1 MDRFVVKDEG
11 FENKV
16 KIENSNSATINN
28 INIVREK
35 ESDLNFD
42 LIADQSKISNHLTQE
57 IIDTDISDDDFND
70 LNLNKNNNNI
80 ISKNNNILNQDNNIL
95 NRDNNSVN
103 PNNNNLFLMESP
115 PNLENN
121 NINIINTPLDQK
133 NIIPLYNSPV
143 IENNDMGKKT
153 DYFNLNLD
161 NQSPR
166 PEDIFKNDNNLKTPE
181 DFMNFNLDNQE
192 PINNFINNN
201 SPINYNQASPPINN
215 NKDSHPVRN
224 IEEEKNY
231 QARQPLI
238 EKKTQEEIYK
248 EKRDIL
254 FKLKRLKKKGVNVP
268 KFTVDSDIEIM
279 KEELESIERELS
291 MDSSVQFYSNGLT
304 FLCSLIEFGNDKME
318 FGLNFKH
325 LTAHIEDQ
333 KSQFIPIFEEL
344 YEKYQDT
351 PAMPPEIKLVA
362 TFGFCLFTYHLT
374 NSQTQ
379 NNSPMKSM
387 FSNVMGATQAKPE
400 KPQTFSE
407 RMNDRIDKRTK
418 PHEEPMDRNMSGP
431 TGVEDILAEIQKE
444 KEKYKNNDNVSE
456 SGGSGDSYSIIS
468 GSEFGTKKKVRR
480 RKTKKPEFDLNL

>member
-1 MDRFVVKDEG
+1 MDRFIVKDEE

-16 KIENSNSATINN
+16 KIENANSATINN

-57 IIDTDISDDDFND
+57 IMDTDISDDELNDFN
-70 LNLNKNNNNI
+70 LNNQNNI
-80 ISKNNNILNQDNNIL
+80 E
-95 NRDNNSVN
+95 
-103 PNNNNLFLMESP
+103 PNNVPILRESV

-121 NINIINTPLDQK
+121 NVNIINSPLDQRNQIFDSPILENPEMGRK
-133 NIIPLYNSPV
+133 TNYFDLDLNRNQNVQSPV
-143 IENNDMGKKT
+143 NIVN
-153 DYFNLNLD
+153 Y
-161 NQSPR
+161 
-166 PEDIFKNDNNLKTPE
+166 NNLKTPE
-181 DFMNFNLDNQE
+181 EFMNFNIGNEGPVDN
-192 PINNFINNN
+192 IFNRD
-201 SPINYNQASPPINN
+201 SPINYNQASPG
-215 NKDSHPVRN
+215 VRN
-224 IEEEKNY
+224 SEEEKNY
-231 QARQPLI
+231 QARQPII
-238 EKKTQEEIYK
+238 EKKTQEEVYK

-268 KFTVDSDIEIM
+268 KFTIDSDIEVM

-325 LTAHIEDQ
+325 LTAHMEDQ
-333 KSQFIPIFEEL
+333 KTQFVPIFEEL
-344 YEKYQDT
+344 HEKYQDT
-351 PAMPPEIKLVA
+351 PAMPPEVKLVA

-374 NSQTQ
+374 NTQSQ

-387 FSNVMGATQAKPE
+387 FSNVMGANQAKPE

-407 RMNDRIDKRTK
+407 RMNDRIDKRNK
-418 PHEEPMDRNMSGP
+418 PDEEPMDRNMSGP

-444 KEKYKNNDNVSE
+444 KEKYMNNDNVSE

-468 GSEFGTKKKVRR
+468 GSEIGTKKKVRR
-480 RKTKKPEFDLNL
+480 RRNKNPEFDLNL

>member
-1 MDRFVVKDEG
+1 MDRFIVKDEE

-16 KIENSNSATINN
+16 KIENANSATINN

-35 ESDLNFD
+35 ESDFNLD
-42 LIADQSKISNHLTQE
+42 LLADQSKINNNLTQE

-70 LNLNKNNNNI
+70 FNLNNNN
-80 ISKNNNILNQDNNIL
+80 SEQKNNAPVL
-95 NRDNNSVN
+95 RDNG
-103 PNNNNLFLMESP
+103 

-121 NINIINTPLDQK
+121 NLNIINTPLEQK
-133 NIIPLYNSPV
+133 NNIPSFDSP
-143 IENNDMGKKT
+143 ILENQDMGRKT
-153 DYFNLNLD
+153 NYFDLDLD
-161 NQSPR
+161 NQKP
-166 PEDIFKNDNNLKTPE
+166 DNNLDNDNNLKTPE
-181 DFMNFNLDNQE
+181 DFMNFNLGNNEPQE
-192 PINNFINNN
+192 NNFFNRE
-201 SPINYNQASPPINN
+201 SPINYNQASPV
-215 NKDSHPVRN
+215 VRN
-224 IEEEKNY
+224 SEEEKNY
-231 QARQPLI
+231 QARQPII

-248 EKRDIL
+248 EKRNIL

-268 KFTVDSDIEIM
+268 KFTIDSDIEVM
-279 KEELESIERELS
+279 KEELESIERELA

-325 LTAHIEDQ
+325 LTAHMEDQ
-333 KSQFIPIFEEL
+333 KSQFVPIFEEL
-344 YEKYQDT
+344 HEKYQDT
-351 PAMPPEIKLVA
+351 PAMPPEVKLVA

-374 NSQTQ
+374 NTQSQ

-387 FSNVMGATQAKPE
+387 FSNVMGANQAKPE

-407 RMNDRIDKRTK
+407 RMNDRMDRRNK
-418 PHEEPMDRNMSGP
+418 PDEEAIDRNMSGP

-444 KEKYKNNDNVSE
+444 KEKFINNDNVSE

-468 GSEFGTKKKVRR
+468 GSEIGTKKKVRR